1 MGRDGA
7 MKTSTFFAAFS
18 LGILASCAQMSP
30 HEAVHSINVRRTVQ
44 NARIRTDHDALA
56 KFFED
61 VAREMET
68 KAAEQK
74 QLLEH
79 YEEKSYLYGREAQDL
94 KSHAAALVRKYHET
108 AEENIKEAAAHRL
121 MAVEQAQHE
130 STGRD
135 GKMAGTAVEKE
146 NQGSN

>member
-1 MGRDGA
+1 

-18 LGILASCAQMSP
+18 LGILASCAQMNP
-30 HEAVHSINVRRTVQ
+30 HEAVHNTNVRKTVQ
-44 NARIRTDHDALA
+44 STRLRTDHDALA

-61 VAREMET
+61 AAPEMEM
-68 KAAEQK
+68 KVAEQEK
-74 QLLEH
+74 LLEH

-121 MAVEQAQHE
+121 MAVEQAQHD

-135 GKMAGTAVEKE
+135 GKMAGAAVEKE
-146 NQGSN
+146 SRGNN